1 MTNIYL
7 LGKWRRKTGSV
18 FCGWVIVVWGK
29 ISKVSITCGFRK
41 YCILNL
47 LGEVTMTWEA
57 KLEGLL
63 PLQPLKRGC
72 LLPSSY
78 SGPGEGQD
86 RICSAL
92 LLPNHSPSFPPK
104 TPVGWL
110 TLPWNLLKL
119 SMDALLVAPADPWAL
134 PFVPFKDF
142 GSHSHSPALFYLQL
156 YLTVISIST

>member
-92 LLPNHSPSFPPK
+92 LLPNHLPPSLLKHQSAGLLSLGISSNYPWMPSLLHL
-104 TPVGWL
+104 L
-110 TLPWNLLKL
+110 TLGHFLLFL
-119 SMDALLVAPADPWAL
+119 LRTLVHAHALQHC
-134 PFVPFKDF
+134 F
-142 GSHSHSPALFYLQL
+142 
-156 YLTVISIST
+156 ISSFISR